1 MMSQQ
6 DINFGD
12 IADKFLEAF
21 KQVSEKFPSANIVVT
36 GKTGVGKSTL
46 INAVFDENLAKTGEG
61 EPVTDNI
68 ACYKKE
74 GIPVTIYDTVGV
86 ELSEQRK
93 QMVTRDILHLV
104 EEKQSLGNETDY
116 IHALWYC
123 INANSNRIED
133 AEVKYIK
140 EIQEAHGL
148 PVFIV
153 LTQCISKRKAN
164 ELSDYIKS
172 QTGIFP
178 ILTLAM
184 SYEFDDEKL
193 SPFGLDNLVSATLNK
208 MPELVKDS
216 LIAAQ
221 KVLTELKVNAAKSVI
236 PIYVTSAVAAAV
248 GVNAQPL
255 PIPDAAALIP
265 IELTMVAHI
274 TKIFGINMSTG
285 IVAGIVGALGAT
297 FGGRAIV
304 ALIVKLV
311 PGGTFV
317 NGGTAGA
324 LTAAMGNGYIKLLE
338 QLSNKIKAETL
349 LDDKATEDFIVQG
362 FTDMVK
368 NIKLGKS

>member
-12 IADKFLEAF
+12 IANKFLEAF
-21 KQVSEKFPSANIVVT
+21 NEVSEKFPSANIIVT

-46 INAVFDENLAKTGEG
+46 INAVFGENLAKTGEG

-74 GIPVTIYDTVGV
+74 DIPVTIYDTVGI
-86 ELSEQRK
+86 ELSEQK
-93 QMVTRDILHLV
+93 KEKVTSDILHLV
-104 EEKQSLGNETDY
+104 EEKQALGDEADY

-164 ELSDYIKS
+164 ELSDYIKT
-172 QTGIFP
+172 QTGIIP

-184 SYEFDDEKL
+184 SYEFGDEKL
-193 SPFGLDNLVSATLNK
+193 SPFGLDKLVSATLNK
-208 MPELVKDS
+208 MPELVKDA

-221 KVLTELKVNAAKSVI
+221 KVLIELKVNAAKKTI
-236 PIYVTSAVAAAV
+236 LIYVPLAITAAT
-248 GVNAQPL
+248 GLNAAPL

-265 IELTMVAHI
+265 IELTMIAHI
-274 TKIFGINMSTG
+274 TKIFGINITTG
-285 IVAGIVGALGAT
+285 VIAGISGALGAT

-304 ALIVKLV
+304 TLLTKLI
-311 PGGTFV
+311 PGSTVVHGA
-317 NGGTAGA
+317 TAGA
-324 LTAAMGNGYIKLLE
+324 LTAAMGNGYIMLLE
-338 QLSNKIKAETL
+338 QLSIKIKAETL